1 MRYRGDVRRLLITL
15 ACACGGN
22 QGTSSVAQPPP
33 VAATKLPVGA
43 PFVTPGERMAYSLA
57 LGRMELATYDFAVGD
72 ITEVAGRRAIV
83 VQSHA
88 KAVGFVKV
96 VANIDDTFT
105 SWIDVETGRPLRW
118 YVDEFATKS
127 DDKERTEARLFERS
141 GNLVPI
147 DFHLNNNPPKPEPQ
161 TVSMPDT
168 WDYNAFLVALR
179 GWEAPPGS
187 TVTAEVL
194 RSRYLWNVKITVH
207 GRERVVT
214 ELGDFPAL
222 RFDGHTYRL
231 RRDGSRDTSADA
243 RDFSVWISDDA
254 DRVPLRTVARTDYG
268 DIEMKLVDYQP
279 GNGPRLTSSGPPP
292 SGTASRPSP

>member
-1 MRYRGDVRRLLITL
+1 MRYRGGVRRLLITL
-15 ACACGGN
+15 ACACGG
-22 QGTSSVAQPPP
+22 SHRAPSVAQPPP
-33 VAATKLPVGA
+33 VAATQLPVHA

-57 LGRMELATYDFAVGD
+57 LGHMELATYDFAVGEV
-72 ITEVAGRRAIV
+72 TEVAGRRAIV

-88 KAVGFVKV
+88 KTVGLVKV

-118 YVDEFATKS
+118 FVDEYATKG
-127 DDKERTEARLFERS
+127 DDKERTEARLFERN
-141 GNLVPI
+141 GNVVPI
-147 DFHLNNNPPKPEPQ
+147 DFHLNDDPPKPEPQ

-194 RSRYLWNVKITVH
+194 RSRYLWNVKITVR

-214 ELGDFPAL
+214 ELGEFPAL

-231 RRDGSRDTSADA
+231 RRDGSRDTSADE
-243 RDFSVWISDDA
+243 REFSVWISDDA

-279 GNGPRLTSSGPPP
+279 GNGQRLTASRPPP